1 MKEKMISSGI
11 RCVCFEEVQCTVL
24 TGVCEILGRIGG
36 S

>member
-11 RCVCFEEVQCTVL
+11 MCVCFEEVRCTVL
-24 TGVCEILGRIGG
+24 TEILGRIGG